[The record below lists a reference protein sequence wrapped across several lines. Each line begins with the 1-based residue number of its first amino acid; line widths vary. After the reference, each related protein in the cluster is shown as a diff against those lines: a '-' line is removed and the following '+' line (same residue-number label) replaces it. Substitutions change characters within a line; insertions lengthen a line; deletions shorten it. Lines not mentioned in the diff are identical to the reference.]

1 MDPKNIDVLE
11 LELGT
16 ELEELEERVA
26 PWWGMETVFPF

>member
-16 ELEELEERVA
+16 DPEELEERIA